1 MVDYNMLI
9 VSSIFP
15 FSCVY
20 FELGGKYMK
29 KWGRDGAV
37 FQRHEKIFIFQKKQ
51 PTFKNN
57 STFAAFS

>member
-9 VSSIFP
+9 ISSIFP

-29 KWGRDGAV
+29 K
-37 FQRHEKIFIFQKKQ
+37 
-51 PTFKNN
+51 
-57 STFAAFS
+57 